1 MQFQDIKY
9 IFMVVQPSAPFI
21 SRIHLWVLLQ
31 NNNKND
37 FNEDI
42 LILMRAWECVQIL
55 QVWDT

>member
-1 MQFQDIKY
+1 MQFQY

-21 SRIHLWVLLQ
+21 SRIHLWALLQ

-55 QVWDT
+55 QGWDT